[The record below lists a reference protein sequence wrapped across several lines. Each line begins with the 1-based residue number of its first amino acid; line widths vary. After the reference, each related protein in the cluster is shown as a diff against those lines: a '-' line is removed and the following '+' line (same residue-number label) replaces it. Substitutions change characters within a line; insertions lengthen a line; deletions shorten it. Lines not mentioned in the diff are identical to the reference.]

1 MESKNLYRILQLL
14 GQELQNMLKN
24 IRKRYAK
31 KPKQKK
37 KQEKRSQSIIKFR
50 NIILKKNMII
60 KKDSFM
66 HITPVHVFQA
76 ELKAKEKRRLKAQKS
91 IESVSKLSQRNQR
104 HQSPLSYSSFL
115 IITWNFKPRKAFT
128 DYTVHLS
135 VSMYVC
141 VYILVLRALVT
152 NLVILYSR
160 RQIGQYIIVDQVI
173 LLIRW

>member
-37 KQEKRSQSIIKFR
+37 KQEKRSQIKFR

-104 HQSPLSYSSFL
+104 HQSPLSYSFL

-128 DYTVHLS
+128 DYTVHLCTCNES
-135 VSMYVC
+135 SNFITPEVDRT
-141 VYILVLRALVT
+141 I
-152 NLVILYSR
+152 
-160 RQIGQYIIVDQVI
+160 IIVDQVE
-173 LLIRW
+173 LLIRG

>member
-1 MESKNLYRILQLL
+1 
-14 GQELQNMLKN
+14 MLKN

-66 HITPVHVFQA
+66 HITSVHVFQA

-91 IESVSKLSQRNQR
+91 IESVSKLSQRN
-104 HQSPLSYSSFL
+104 
-115 IITWNFKPRKAFT
+115 
-128 DYTVHLS
+128 
-135 VSMYVC
+135 
-141 VYILVLRALVT
+141 
-152 NLVILYSR
+152 
-160 RQIGQYIIVDQVI
+160 
-173 LLIRW
+173 